1 MGTSAQ
7 SSPYGALAPGRLDR
21 AVLALTASLPD
32 NWLGLRLAILLRR
45 IVTMRLEAGVL
56 DVERWGLKLR
66 LHPRDNGCEKNLLF
80 TPQMFEPVERA
91 NLAGEVARAQPTG
104 RPFVL
109 VDIGVNV
116 GLFSLFVAS
125 RTGVQARILAV
136 EPEPGN
142 LERLRFSLASN
153 PGLPIV
159 AFPLALGEEEGELT
173 VALDPC
179 DRGGRRTFKP
189 GKAPLGAVTVRV
201 ACRPLLLLLRDQA
214 IEAIDAL
221 KIDVEGFEDKVLAP
235 FFRDALAAL
244 WPRLI
249 VIEDARHHWAVDL
262 FALMAKKGYRIAA
275 RTKLN
280 VMLRR

>member
-1 MGTSAQ
+1 MSTSAQ
-7 SSPYGALAPGRLDR
+7 SSPYGALAPGPLDR
-21 AVLALTASLPD
+21 AVLAMTASLPD

-45 IVTMRLEAGVL
+45 IVTMRLEAGAL

-80 TPQMFEPVERA
+80 TPQMFEPVERT
-91 NLAGEVARAQPTG
+91 NLAGEIARTQSIG
-104 RPFVL
+104 RPFVF
-109 VDIGVNV
+109 VDIGANV
-116 GLFSLFVAS
+116 GLFSLFVAAS
-125 RTGVQARILAV
+125 TGGRARILAV

-153 PGLPIV
+153 PGLPIA
-159 AFPLALGEEEGELT
+159 AFLLALGEEEGELA
-173 VALDPC
+173 VALDPR
-179 DRGGRRTFKP
+179 DRGGTRTFKP
-189 GKAPLGAVTVRV
+189 SEAPTGAVTVRV
-201 ACRPLLLLLRDQA
+201 ACRPLLPLLRDQA

-235 FFRDALAAL
+235 FFRDAPAAL

-262 FALMAKKGYRIAA
+262 FALMAEKGYRIAA